1 MPTVQL
7 GLAGRA
13 GGSSCLAM
21 AMRATGGYTN
31 RLNIIIKKGYIVR
44 RIKYLYI
51 SIYIDILKTITDKE
65 LDMDKLEN
73 LKN

>member
-1 MPTVQL
+1 
-7 GLAGRA
+7 
-13 GGSSCLAM
+13 M